1 MEFQMQPVRGATIK
15 ARRPRAAFTLVELL
29 VVIAIIGVLV
39 ALLLPAIQAARE
51 AARRAQCKNNVKQ
64 ISLAALNYESARGHL
79 PSGGW
84 GFAWMGDPDRGA
96 GKTQPGGWCY
106 GILPYLEQTQVTL
119 LGKGMT
125 GDAKKNELGKQMGVV
140 IPGYYCPSRRPA
152 VGYPTKRSSG
162 LPADSPIANV
172 NDAAVPDLVGK
183 TDYAMNGGTTA
194 IRTDRDG
201 QMLPADCWPD
211 PNTAACL
218 TRGREIDT
226 EVDTGS
232 TGIIALRSQIELRQ
246 VGDGTSN
253 TILVGEKFMR
263 PSYYETGV
271 GLRGEGLGNDGDNSA
286 CYQGTDW
293 DNTRYP
299 SADADRVPT
308 QDVEFETLNTDV
320 REEKAFGS
328 AHTGGANLANVDGS
342 VHTIDYG
349 IDPTVWSRMGKRDEG
364 E

>member
-1 MEFQMQPVRGATIK
+1 MEFQMQPVMGATIN

-64 ISLAALNYESARGHL
+64 ISLAALNYESALKHL

-125 GDAKKNELGKQMGVV
+125 GNAKKDELGKQMKVV
-140 IPGYYCPSRRPA
+140 IPGFYCPSRRAA
-152 VGYPTKRSSG
+152 VGYPTKRPSG
-162 LPADSPIANV
+162 PPVDSPIANV
-172 NDAAVPDLVGK
+172 NDAAVPELVGK
-183 TDYAMNGGTTA
+183 TDYAMNGGDAAVRTA
-194 IRTDRDG
+194 RDQ

-211 PNTAACL
+211 PNTVACL
-218 TRGREIDT
+218 GTGRAIDID
-226 EVDTGS
+226 VAAGS
-232 TGIIALRSQIELRQ
+232 KGIIALRSEIEIRQ

-253 TILVGEKFMR
+253 TIMVGEKFIR
-263 PSYYETGV
+263 PIYYETGI
-271 GLRGEGLGNDGDNSA
+271 GLRSDGAGNDGDNSA

-299 SADADRVPT
+299 ASDRLPT
-308 QDVEFETLNTDV
+308 QDVDFETLDTNQAEQ
-320 REEKAFGS
+320 RCFGS
-328 AHTGGANLANVDGS
+328 AHTAGLNLANVDGS
-342 VHTIDYG
+342 VHTVDYG
-349 IDPTVWSRMGKRDEG
+349 IDPQVWSRMGNRDDG
-364 E
+364 Q

>member
-1 MEFQMQPVRGATIK
+1 MEFQLRPRAGTTINGG
-15 ARRPRAAFTLVELL
+15 RPRAAFTLVELL

-64 ISLAALNYESARGHL
+64 ISLAALNYESALRHL

-125 GDAKKNELGKQMGVV
+125 GDAKKNELGKQMRVV

-152 VGYPTKRSSG
+152 VGYPTKRPSG
-162 LPADSPIANV
+162 VPVDSPIANV

-183 TDYAMNGGTTA
+183 TDYAMNGGNVA
-194 IRTDRDG
+194 IRTARDS

-218 TRGREIDT
+218 TRGRDIDV
-226 EVDTGS
+226 EVAANG
-232 TGIIALRSQIELRQ
+232 TGIIALRSEVELRQ

-263 PSYYETGV
+263 PPYYETGV
-271 GLRGEGLGNDGDNSA
+271 GLRSDGGGNDGDNSA

-299 SADADRVPT
+299 ASNRLPT
-308 QDVEFETLNTDV
+308 QDRDFETLDTDQAEQ
-320 REEKAFGS
+320 RCFGS
-328 AHTGGANLANVDGS
+328 AHAGGVNIAHVDGS
-342 VHTIDYG
+342 VHTVDYA
-349 IDPTVWSRMGKRDEG
+349 IDPDVWSRTARRDDG

>member
-1 MEFQMQPVRGATIK
+1 MEFQLRPRAGKTIN

-64 ISLAALNYESARGHL
+64 ISLAALNYESALRHL

-96 GKTQPGGWCY
+96 GKSQPGGWCY

-125 GDAKKNELGKQMGVV
+125 GNAKKDELGKQMRVV
-140 IPGYYCPSRRPA
+140 IPGYYCPSRRAA
-152 VGYPTKRSSG
+152 VGYPTKKPDG
-162 LPADSPIANV
+162 TPVDSPIANV

-183 TDYAMNGGTTA
+183 TDYAMNGGSSPVL
-194 IRTDRDG
+194 TDRAG

-211 PNTAACL
+211 PNTVACL
-218 TRGREIDT
+218 GTGRAIDT
-226 EVDTGS
+226 TVANGS
-232 TGIIALRSQIELRQ
+232 NGIIALRSEIELRQ
-246 VGDGTSN
+246 VADGTSN
-253 TILVGEKFMR
+253 TILVGEKFLR
-263 PSYYETGV
+263 PIFYESGV
-271 GLRGEGLGNDGDNSA
+271 GLKANGTGDDGDNSA

-299 SADADRVPT
+299 TENHLPT
-308 QDVEFETLNTDV
+308 QDIDFESLDGNQTDQ
-320 REEKAFGS
+320 RCFGS
-328 AHTGGANLANVDGS
+328 AHTAGLNLANVDGS
-342 VHTIDYG
+342 VHTVDYSIDK
-349 IDPTVWSRMGKRDEG
+349 DVWKRMGNRDDG
-364 E
+364 Q